1 MADIF
6 VNPWPGS
13 ELSESVPVTATA
25 NGSFVFNLQMVGSSA
40 TSESSATASNFFGM
54 RATAKTY
61 SPDPLWLKTIV
72 PQLIPAAI
80 FEGYPRFVELLEQF
94 CDTIEKRY
102 DADNN
107 ESPGAYYPIKYFDQ
121 LVDLDET
128 REDMLEWFK
137 RTFAVTIPQ
146 FTSADT
152 RFLIKHAIRFYVS
165 RGTKDSIKFLLNTFF
180 GDATA
185 DVYEPK
191 TNLLRASDA
200 TWYQPY
206 ILALCDFSAPS
217 VPVNTTVLGTLFDQ
231 ELKNL
236 TTGANCYVG
245 TTQTFIRGTPVITII
260 DKFGSFLSGDIL
272 TSSDGRQWIIHT
284 LGLRKLSGRWLTT
297 DSFLP
302 YNYVQD
308 NRYWQDFSYEISS
321 NRRLNEIAE
330 VIAANT
336 HPAGLLNFVKTS
348 ITDYGDWSESL
359 ESFVTFVI
367 NYELVDTDAPSLESS
382 VRLDYEIEVHVQAF
396 TDWSEFLYDIQTSG
410 NVSHAATMDNMDVYT
425 SSYLDLK
432 SSNSHI
438 LFNWGQRLAIPY
450 LQSGQDYVSPYIN
463 EASGNSVRIN
473 LEDFP
478 MEEFDDVPMFR
489 LETAQI
495 ASMSSFSGF
504 DTFVVA
510 PADSDEKVFTMD
522 GTAVRAD
529 RNNLSHIAG
538 VVTNP
543 EHQTVSSSLDTGL
556 TIPEYFGSQIKSY
569 NSAIFPDSKPVT
581 VLNTGETTYYV
592 GEAFNAVVYD
602 DTGKVFISG
611 FDYHLTDGYIIFSQD
626 LIDNYLRF
634 YVLLTGQNQV
644 AFRNQQTCFET
655 WYHTVKPLEETWL
668 DFSKVTL
675 EILP

>member
-6 VNPWPGS
+6 VTPWPGY
-13 ELSESVPVTATA
+13 ELSTPTPVTATA
-25 NGSFVFNLQMVGSSA
+25 NGSFVFNLQMVASSA
-40 TSESSATASNFFGM
+40 TSENSATASAFFGM

-72 PQLIPAAI
+72 PQLIPASI

-128 REDMLEWFK
+128 REDLLEWFK

-206 ILALCDFSAPS
+206 ILALCDFVTPTVAVS
-217 VPVNTTVLGTLFDQ
+217 TTVLDTLFDQ
-231 ELKNL
+231 ELTNL
-236 TTGANCYVG
+236 TTSASCYVG
-245 TTQTFIRGTPVITII
+245 ASQTYLGGTPVIAII
-260 DKFGSFLSGDIL
+260 DKFGSFLPGDIL

-284 LGLRKLSGRWLTT
+284 LGLRKLAGRWLTT

-321 NRRLNEIAE
+321 NRRLDEIAE

-348 ITDYGDWSESL
+348 ITDYVDWSESL
-359 ESFVTFVI
+359 DSFVTFVV
-367 NYELVDTDAPSLESS
+367 NYELFETEETSLESS

-396 TDWSEFLYDIQTSG
+396 TDWSEFLYDMQTSG
-410 NVSHAATMDNMDVYT
+410 NVSHAVTMDNMDVYNG
-425 SSYLDLK
+425 SYLDLK
-432 SSNSHI
+432 SSNCHI
-438 LFNWGQRLAIPY
+438 LFNWGQRFAMPY
-450 LQSGQDYVSPYIN
+450 LQPGHDYVSPYLN
-463 EASGNSVRIN
+463 EVSGNSALIN

-478 MEEFDDVPMFR
+478 MGEFDDVPMFR

-495 ASMSSFSGF
+495 ASVSSFSGF
-504 DTFVVA
+504 DNFTVA
-510 PADSDEKVFTMD
+510 PADSDEKVFSMD

-529 RNNLSHIAG
+529 RNTLNHIDG
-538 VVTNP
+538 VITIA

-556 TIPEYFGSQIKSY
+556 TIPEYFDSRTKSY
-569 NSAIFPDSKPVT
+569 NSAIFPASTPVT
-581 VLNTGETTYYV
+581 VLNTGGTTYYV
-592 GEAFNAVVYD
+592 GEAFNAFVYD
-602 DTGKVFISG
+602 DTGKVFTSG
-611 FDYHLTDGYIIFSQD
+611 FDYHLTDGYIIFSQY

-634 YVLLTGQNQV
+634 FVLLTGQNQV
-644 AFRNQQTCFET
+644 AFRNCQTSFET
-655 WYHTVKPLEETWL
+655 WYTAVKPLEETFC
-668 DFSKVTL
+668 DFSKITL